1 MSEKECEAP
10 AGRVFL
16 PVGGGLIM
24 YRGKNWLHNGFFVTV
39 SVLLFLA
46 GCAQEHMTLQS
57 VLDTPGHHASNGFQ
71 FLARGHVEDADREF
85 QAALQLDNSFSR
97 AHSGLALITGIR
109 GDFPRA
115 FHFLEL
121 AKKYAKNGEDRA
133 TVSVGEMRLYTMQK
147 GGGWLARVKSSFDD
161 ALRSEPDWPEA
172 WYYLGAAYKQA
183 YKFHEAEEAF
193 NKVTNLHSRL
203 AWQAR
208 KELRGVRKIIRA
220 MPESSVGKSIA
231 VKNVI
236 TRADTAALLV
246 EELKLDKVYEDVVR
260 QGKDLPSAA
269 GVQRK
274 TGIPA
279 VPYDVK
285 AHPRRSDIEIALHL
299 NVNGLGR
306 LPDGSFGPEQPET
319 RADYAMIMEDIMA
332 TIRQDPT
339 LKKRFIGKASPFS
352 DIGNEDPFF
361 NAVMLCTNETSIMEP
376 GAGIFNPEGAVSG
389 ADAVLILR
397 KLKEELGI
405 F

>member
-1 MSEKECEAP
+1 MSEKECKAP

-16 PVGGGLIM
+16 PIGGGLIM
-24 YRGKNWLHNGFFVTV
+24 YRRKNRLRDGFFVMVCT
-39 SVLLFLA
+39 LLFLA

-71 FLARGHVEDADREF
+71 FLERGHVEDADREF
-85 QAALQLDNSFSR
+85 QAALQLDNSFSQ
-97 AHSGLALITGIR
+97 AHCGLALIAGIR
-109 GDFPRA
+109 GDFPQA
-115 FHFLEL
+115 FRSLDL

-147 GGGWLARVKSSFDD
+147 KTGWLARVKSSFED
-161 ALRSEPDWPEA
+161 AVKSEPDWPEA
-172 WYYLGAAYKQA
+172 WYYLGTAYKQA
-183 YKFHEAEEAF
+183 YRFHGAEEAF
-193 NKVTNLHSRL
+193 NKVTNLYSRL

-208 KELRGVRKIIRA
+208 RELRGIRKIIRA
-220 MPESSVGKSIA
+220 MPESSIGKSIA
-231 VKNVI
+231 VKRVI

-246 EELKLDKVYEDVVR
+246 EELKLDKVYEDMAR

-269 GVQRK
+269 GIQRK
-274 TGIPA
+274 AGLSA

-285 AHPRRSDIEIALHL
+285 THPLKSDIEIALQL

-319 RADYAMIMEDIMA
+319 RAGYAVIMGDIMA
-332 TIRQDPT
+332 IVRQDPT

-352 DIGNEDPFF
+352 DIGNGDPFF
-361 NAVMLCTNETSIMEP
+361 NAVMLCTTETSIMEP
-376 GAGIFNPEGAVSG
+376 GTGIFNPEGPVSG

>member
-1 MSEKECEAP
+1 
-10 AGRVFL
+10 
-16 PVGGGLIM
+16 M

-97 AHSGLALITGIR
+97 AHCGLGLIAGMR
-109 GDFPRA
+109 GDFPQA
-115 FHFLEL
+115 FQSMDL
-121 AKKYAKNGEDRA
+121 AKKYAKTGEDRA
-133 TVSVGEMRLYTMQK
+133 TVSVGEMRLYSMQK
-147 GGGWLARVKSSFDD
+147 GEGWLARVRSSFED
-161 ALRSEPDWPEA
+161 AVRSEADWPEA

-183 YKFHEAEEAF
+183 YRFYGAEKAF
-193 NKVTNLHSRL
+193 NKVKDLHSRL

-208 KELRGVRKIIRA
+208 RELRGVKKIIRA

-246 EELKLDKVYEDVVR
+246 EELKLDKVYEDMVR
-260 QGKDLPSAA
+260 NGNDLPSAA

-274 TGIPA
+274 TGLAA
-279 VPYDVK
+279 VPPDVK
-285 AHPRRSDIEIALHL
+285 AHPLRPDIEIALQL
-299 NVNGLGR
+299 NVNGLGCF
-306 LPDGSFGPEQPET
+306 PDGSFGPEQPET
-319 RADYAMIMEDIMA
+319 RAGYAMIMGDIMA
-332 TIRQDPT
+332 IIRQDPT

-361 NAVMLCTNETSIMEP
+361 NAVMLCTKETSIMEP
-376 GAGIFNPEGAVSG
+376 GTGIFNPEGPVSG

-397 KLKEELGI
+397 KLREELGI